1 MNKQEIEKL
10 INKYETAKKQLN
22 DLIQVQEA
30 YKLDLN
36 LQKIELK
43 YSAQYDKI
51 KTIKEKEEKAT
62 LDTQETHINL
72 INTNR
77 QVNDKKLEVEI
88 LKLKIDLL
96 LNADD

>member
-43 YSAQYDKI
+43 YSAQYDQI

-77 QVNDKKLEVEI
+77 QVNDKKLECEI

-96 LNADD
+96 MNAD

>member
-10 INKYETAKKQLN
+10 ITKYETAKKQLN

-43 YSAQYDKI
+43 FI
-51 KTIKEKEEKAT
+51 K
-62 LDTQETHINL
+62 
-72 INTNR
+72 
-77 QVNDKKLEVEI
+77 
-88 LKLKIDLL
+88 
-96 LNADD
+96 

>member
-10 INKYETAKKQLN
+10 ITEYETAKKQLN

-51 KTIKEKEEKAT
+51 KTIKKKEEKAT
-62 LDTQETHINL
+62 LETQDTHINL

-88 LKLKIDLL
+88 LKMKIDLL
-96 LNADD
+96 MNAD